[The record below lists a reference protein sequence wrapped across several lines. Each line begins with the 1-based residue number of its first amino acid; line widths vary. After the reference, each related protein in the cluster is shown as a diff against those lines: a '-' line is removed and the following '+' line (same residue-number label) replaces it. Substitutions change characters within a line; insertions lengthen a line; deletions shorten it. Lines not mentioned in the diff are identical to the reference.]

1 MLIGYAYTH
10 QNHVSIST
18 DMLIEL
24 PAWNKITSCIFDN
37 SPVDKVLD
45 LIEDRYVSDHH
56 LMNKIE

>member
-10 QNHVSIST
+10 PR
-18 DMLIEL
+18 IEL
-24 PAWNKITSCIFDN
+24 PVWNKITSCIFDN

-56 LMNKIE
+56 LMNS